1 MQLRTTP
8 TNKED
13 RKKLRLKRKEKK
25 SNTKENKT
33 M

>member
-13 RKKLRLKRKEKK
+13 RKRLRLKRKEEEQYKRK
-25 SNTKENKT
+25 
-33 M
+33 

>member
-13 RKKLRLKRKEKK
+13 RKRLRLKRKEEEQ
-25 SNTKENKT
+25 TKENKT

>member
-13 RKKLRLKRKEKK
+13 RKRLRLKKEEEQ
-25 SNTKENKT
+25 TKGNKT